1 MAFSGKRILV
11 TGSSRGIG
19 YATAAHFLST
29 GARVAIN
36 GRTIASTTQG
46 IEQLGGGDQLI
57 AASGDIGTAAGCV
70 SVVETAAKGL
80 GGLDILV
87 NSAGVAYFLPV
98 EASDEAIWNTT
109 IDTNLKGTFFC
120 MRAALSYLRH
130 SEGNIVNLASDAGL
144 IGENGLTVY
153 CASKGGVVNL
163 TRAMALELAP
173 SIRVNCVCPG
183 YVDTDMVRR
192 DGIDQAD
199 DPQAAEQVIIDYAPL
214 KRMSTPGEIAKAIA
228 YLASD
233 DAAFITGSALPIDG
247 GSTAGH

>member
-1 MAFSGKRILV
+1 MQQQRI
-11 TGSSRGIG
+11 SSV
-19 YATAAHFLST
+19 T

-70 SVVETAAKGL
+70 SSCGNCCKRSRWSRHSGQL
-80 GGLDILV
+80 GRGWPTFYPWRHLTRRYGTPRSTPTLRAHF
-87 NSAGVAYFLPV
+87 SACVLHCLTCV
-98 EASDEAIWNTT
+98 
-109 IDTNLKGTFFC
+109 
-120 MRAALSYLRH
+120 H

-199 DPQAAEQVIIDYAPL
+199 DPQAAE
-214 KRMSTPGEIAKAIA
+214 
-228 YLASD
+228 
-233 DAAFITGSALPIDG
+233 TGNHRLC
-247 GSTAGH
+247 TA

>member
-57 AASGDIGTAAGCV
+57 AASGDVGTAAGCV
-70 SVVETAAKGL
+70 SVVEAAAKGL

-98 EASDEAIWNTT
+98 EASDEAIWNAT

-120 MRAALSYLRH
+120 MRAALSYLRD
-130 SEGNIVNLASDAGL
+130 SEGNIVNLASDASGFHAGL
-144 IGENGLTVY
+144 KLLQSTM
-153 CASKGGVVNL
+153 L
-163 TRAMALELAP
+163 FLPLA
-173 SIRVNCVCPG
+173 
-183 YVDTDMVRR
+183 
-192 DGIDQAD
+192 
-199 DPQAAEQVIIDYAPL
+199 
-214 KRMSTPGEIAKAIA
+214 
-228 YLASD
+228 
-233 DAAFITGSALPIDG
+233 
-247 GSTAGH
+247 

>member
-1 MAFSGKRILV
+1 MAARSPLRP
-11 TGSSRGIG
+11 RGLNNW
-19 YATAAHFLST
+19 AA
-29 GARVAIN
+29 
-36 GRTIASTTQG
+36 
-46 IEQLGGGDQLI
+46 GDQLI
-57 AASGDIGTAAGCV
+57 AASGDIQTTAGCV

-98 EASDEAIWNTT
+98 EASDEAIWNIT

-120 MRAALSYLRH
+120 MRAALPYLRD

-144 IGENGLTVY
+144 IGENGLSVY

-183 YVDTDMVRR
+183 TTATSRTDFYTPEIWEQRAAATAIGR
-192 DGIDQAD
+192 NGTD
-199 DPQAAEQVIIDYAPL
+199 DEV
-214 KRMSTPGEIAKAIA
+214 GE
-228 YLASD
+228 
-233 DAAFITGSALPIDG
+233 FITYLCTEAASWITGQSINING
-247 GSTAGH
+247 GSFMEH